1 MFQDSLFSQTPSTR
15 SGQASPA
22 PAPPVEPVQGVSKV
36 VDYIRRIISQN
47 KTLAGIRVRGEVSGF
62 SNKSGRLYFDLKENT
77 DVLKCVVWASDAQKL
92 PPFKD
97 GDEII
102 CGGDYGTF
110 AQRSQYQ
117 LFVKNVEL
125 TGIGALYAQ
134 FEALKEKFRKEG
146 LFDEARKRPMPAF
159 PRRIAVVSARGKGAE
174 DFLTTVARRAPF
186 IDVQFVET
194 RVQGDGAQI
203 DIAEAIDKASKL
215 DADVIV
221 VTRGGGSYED
231 LFPFNL
237 EPVVRAIVRAK
248 HPVLSAVGHTGDVHL
263 SDYVADYACETPSN
277 AAQYFGEIGDRFL
290 QRVQRAQ
297 NRIEHSVRAI
307 VTARGQAFDYANARL
322 VHVVRD
328 LMRERERNLH
338 ALERRLTAQTPQRQL
353 LQRAQRISALRSRLE
368 AASRYF
374 AGPRREPIARA
385 SERLKR
391 LQNTVLRPYRDVLGR
406 YDARLEGLSPHA
418 LLARGYA
425 IVTFDG
431 HTLTDAARVPE
442 GALIEAQLQHGKLHA
457 RVERKENGG

>member
-1 MFQDSLFSQTPSTR
+1 MFQDSLFSQR
-15 SGQASPA
+15 PA
-22 PAPPVEPVQGVSKV
+22 PQAAPVESVQGVSRV

-62 SNKSGRLYFDLKENT
+62 SNKNGRLYFDLKENS

-92 PPFKD
+92 PAFKD

-110 AQRSQYQ
+110 VQRSQYQ
-117 LFVKNVEL
+117 LFVKSVEL

-134 FEALKEKFRKEG
+134 FEALKEQFRKEG
-146 LFDEARKRPMPAF
+146 LFDEARKRPMPPF
-159 PRRIAVVSARGKGAE
+159 PQKIAVVSARGKGAE
-174 DFLTTVARRAPF
+174 DFLTTIAKRAPF

-215 DADVIV
+215 DVDVIV
-221 VTRGGGSYED
+221 VTRGGGGYED

-290 QRVQRAQ
+290 QRIHRAQ
-297 NRIEHSVRAI
+297 NRIEHAARSI
-307 VTARGQAFDYANARL
+307 VTARAQAFDYAASGL
-322 VHVVRD
+322 TASVRD
-328 LMRERERNLH
+328 FVRERERSLH
-338 ALERRLTAQTPQRQL
+338 AFERRLNGQTPHRRL
-353 LQRAQRISALRSRLE
+353 GERAQRITALRSRLE
-368 AASRYF
+368 AAARYY
-374 AGPRREPIARA
+374 AVPRRD
-385 SERLKR
+385 RLSRVVDR
-391 LQNTVLRPYRDVLGR
+391 LSRLGAVATRPYSDRLSHWNTRLG
-406 YDARLEGLSPHA
+406 GLDPHT

-425 IVTFDG
+425 IVTLDG
-431 HTLTDAARVPE
+431 HAVRDASAVPD
-442 GALIEAQLQHGKLHA
+442 GALIEAQLQRGKLLA
-457 RVERKENGG
+457 RVERKERDA

>member
-1 MFQDSLFSQTPSTR
+1 MFQDSLFSQR
-15 SGQASPA
+15 PA
-22 PAPPVEPVQGVSKV
+22 PAAATSIEPVQGVSRV

-117 LFVKNVEL
+117 LFVKSVEL

-159 PRRIAVVSARGKGAE
+159 PRRIALVSARGKGAE
-174 DFLTTVARRAPF
+174 DFLATIPRRAPF

-194 RVQGDGAQI
+194 RVQGDGAQM
-203 DIAEAIDKASKL
+203 DIGEAIDKASKL
-215 DADVIV
+215 DVDVIV

-263 SDYVADYACETPSN
+263 SDYVADFACETPSN

-307 VTARGQAFDYANARL
+307 VTARGQAFDYAHARL
-322 VHVVRD
+322 TQAVRD
-328 LMRERERNLH
+328 LVRERERNLH

-368 AASRYF
+368 AAARYY
-374 AGPRREPIARA
+374 AAPRRERLARI
-385 SERLKR
+385 SERVSGLR
-391 LQNTVLRPYRDVLGR
+391 NVVLRPYRDLLAR
-406 YDARLEGLSPHA
+406 YDARLDGLNPHA

-425 IVTFDG
+425 IVTLDG
-431 HTLTDAARVPE
+431 HAVRDASAVPD
-442 GALIEAQLQHGKLHA
+442 GALIEAQVQHGKLIA
-457 RVERKENGG
+457 RVERKDAGG

>member
-1 MFQDSLFSQTPSTR
+1 MYQDSLFSQKP
-15 SGQASPA
+15 QPASA
-22 PAPPVEPVQGVSKV
+22 PAEQRVEGVSRV
-36 VDYIRRIISQN
+36 VDYIRRLISQN
-47 KTLAGIRVRGEVSGF
+47 KNLAGIRVRGEVSALG
-62 SNKSGRLYFDLKENT
+62 SKSGRLYFDLKENT

-117 LFVKNVEL
+117 LFVKSVEL

-134 FEALKEKFRKEG
+134 FEALKEQFRKEG
-146 LFDEARKRPMPAF
+146 LFEESRKRPMPAF
-159 PRRIAVVSARGKGAE
+159 PRKIAVVSARGKGAE
-174 DFLTTVARRAPF
+174 DFLTTIAKRAPF

-215 DADVIV
+215 DVDVIV
-221 VTRGGGSYED
+221 LTRGGGGYED

-248 HPVLSAVGHTGDVHL
+248 RPVLSAVGHTGDQHL
-263 SDYVADYACETPSN
+263 SDLAADYVCETPSN

-297 NRIEHSVRAI
+297 SRLEHAVRAA
-307 VTARGQAFDYANARL
+307 VNSRAQTVDYVSARFVAL
-322 VHVVRD
+322 VRD
-328 LMRERERNLH
+328 AVQVRERSLH
-338 ALERRLTAQTPQRQL
+338 GLERRLNVHTPYRHL
-353 LQRAQRISALRSRLE
+353 GERAQRIASLRTRLE
-368 AASRYF
+368 AAARYY
-374 AGPRREPIARA
+374 AAPRRERL
-385 SERLKR
+385 SRLLERLTR
-391 LQNTVLRPYRDVLGR
+391 LRSTLVRPYTDRVSHWDTRLG
-406 YDARLEGLSPHA
+406 GLDPRI

-425 IVTFDG
+425 IVTVDG
-431 HTLTDAARVPE
+431 HAVRDAAAVAD
-442 GALIEAQLQHGKLHA
+442 GALIEAQLQHGKLLA
-457 RVERKENGG
+457 RVERKDLDG

>member
-1 MFQDSLFSQTPSTR
+1 MFQDSLFSQR
-15 SGQASPA
+15 PA
-22 PAPPVEPVQGVSKV
+22 PQPAVEPVQGVSRV

-47 KTLAGIRVRGEVSGF
+47 RTLSGIRVRGEVSGF
-62 SNKSGRLYFDLKENT
+62 SNKNGRLYFDLKENT

-134 FEALKEKFRKEG
+134 FEALKEHFRKEG
-146 LFDEARKRPMPAF
+146 LFDPARKRAMPAF
-159 PRRIAVVSARGKGAE
+159 PLRIAVVSARGKGAE
-174 DFLTTVARRAPF
+174 DFLATIARRAPF
-186 IDVQFVET
+186 IDVRFVET

-215 DADVIV
+215 DVDVIV
-221 VTRGGGSYED
+221 LTRGGGSYED
-231 LFPFNL
+231 LFAFNL

-263 SDYVADYACETPSN
+263 SDYVADHACETPSN
-277 AAQYFGEIGDRFL
+277 AAQYFGEIADRYL
-290 QRVQRAQ
+290 QRVERATA
-297 NRIEHSVRAI
+297 RIERASRAI
-307 VTARGQAFDYANARL
+307 LASRAQAFDYAATRLITAAR
-322 VHVVRD
+322 D
-328 LMRERERNLH
+328 GIRERERILH
-338 ALERRLTAQTPQRQL
+338 ALEKRLIAQTPQRQL

-368 AASRYF
+368 SVARYGTASRRD
-374 AGPRREPIARA
+374 GTRRL
-385 SERLKR
+385 SERLDR
-391 LQNTVLRPYRDVLGR
+391 MHGTVLRGYGE
-406 YDARLEGLSPHA
+406 RLAHLRTRLQGLDPHT

-425 IVTFDG
+425 IVTIDG
-431 HTLTDAARVPE
+431 KAVRNAAAVPE
-442 GALIEAQLQHGKLHA
+442 GALIEAQVQRGKLFA
-457 RVERKENGG
+457 RVERKDLDA

>member
-1 MFQDSLFSQTPSTR
+1 
-15 SGQASPA
+15 
-22 PAPPVEPVQGVSKV
+22 VQGVSRV
-36 VDYIRRIISQN
+36 VDYIRRLISQN

-117 LFVKNVEL
+117 LFVKSVEL

-134 FEALKEKFRKEG
+134 FEKLKEQFRKEG
-146 LFDEARKRPMPAF
+146 LFEESRKRPMPAF
-159 PRRIAVVSARGKGAE
+159 PRKIAVVSARGKGAE
-174 DFLTTVARRAPF
+174 DFLTTIAKRAPY
-186 IDVQFVET
+186 IEVAFVET

-203 DIAEAIDKASKL
+203 DIAEAIDKASRMDV
-215 DADVIV
+215 DAIV
-221 VTRGGGSYED
+221 VTRGGGGYED

-248 HPVLSAVGHTGDVHL
+248 HPILSAVGHTGDVHL

-290 QRVQRAQ
+290 QRIHRAQ
-297 NRIEHSVRAI
+297 NRIEHAVRSI
-307 VTARGQAFDYANARL
+307 VTARAQAFDYASSRL
-322 VHVVRD
+322 AANVRGFVQQH
-328 LMRERERNLH
+328 ERSLH
-338 ALERRLTAQTPQRQL
+338 ALERRLNAQTPHRRLGERVQRVT
-353 LQRAQRISALRSRLE
+353 ALASRLE
-368 AASRYF
+368 AAARYYVP
-374 AGPRREPIARA
+374 PRRERTGRLM
-385 SERLKR
+385 ERLTR
-391 LQNTVLRPYRDVLGR
+391 LQGTVLQAYRQTL
-406 YDARLEGLSPHA
+406 ARTDTRLDDLNPHA

-425 IVTFDG
+425 IVTVDG
-431 HTLTDAARVPE
+431 RAVRDAGAVPE
-442 GALIEAQLQHGKLHA
+442 GALIEAQVQRGKLLA
-457 RVERKENGG
+457 RVERRETGG

>member
-1 MFQDSLFSQTPSTR
+1 MFQDSLFSQRP
-15 SGQASPA
+15 QISPA
-22 PAPPVEPVQGVSKV
+22 PAVEPVQGVSRV
-36 VDYIRRIISQN
+36 VDYIRRIIAQN

-62 SNKSGRLYFDLKENT
+62 SNRNGRLYFDLKENT

-92 PPFKD
+92 APFKD

-117 LFVKNVEL
+117 LFVKSVEL

-134 FEALKEKFRKEG
+134 FEKLKEQFRKEG
-146 LFDEARKRPMPAF
+146 LFEEQRKRPMPAF

-174 DFLTTVARRAPF
+174 DFLTTIARRAPF
-186 IDVQFVET
+186 VEVQFVET

-203 DIAEAIDKASKL
+203 DIAEAIDKASRL
-215 DADVIV
+215 DVDAIV
-221 VTRGGGSYED
+221 LTRGGGSYED

-263 SDYVADYACETPSN
+263 SDYVADHACETPSN

-290 QRVQRAQ
+290 QRAQRAQ
-297 NRIEHSVRAI
+297 SRIEHAMRSLL
-307 VTARGQAFDYANARL
+307 TARAQAFDYANSRL
-322 VHVVRD
+322 TNVVREA
-328 LMRERERNLH
+328 LRERERNLH
-338 ALERRLTAQTPQRQL
+338 ALERRLNAQTPQRQL
-353 LQRAQRISALRSRLE
+353 LQRAQRISGLRSRLE
-368 AASRYF
+368 AVSRYY
-374 AGPRREPIARA
+374 AGPRREGMT
-385 SERLKR
+385 RLADRLNR
-391 LQNTVLRPYRDVLGR
+391 LQSAVLRPYRD
-406 YDARLEGLSPHA
+406 RLANLHTRLQGLDPHT

-425 IVTFDG
+425 IVTVDG
-431 HTLTDAARVPE
+431 HAVRDAAQVPE

-457 RVERKENGG
+457 RVERKEADV